1 MKITTNIFVLII
13 FYTTLIVSSCAY
25 PKNFTKDFYSQNE
38 RTLEGIASTYKQLYN
53 EKPFA
58 ILFENKSFQNISFEI
73 ITDSLKYI
81 YHFNLSE
88 PAFADTLTRYKFNTK
103 KMQGFIADL
112 QKIQCTWITN
122 VDYYENYT
130 KRYLVLMSVRNKAL
144 NNTFKGE
151 SYCTLAFF
159 ERPQPADEKGRFLD
173 RSDRKRTRQINGFEL
188 LRINDRVG
196 YAITK
201 QYR

>member
-1 MKITTNIFVLII
+1 MLGILCIALS
-13 FYTTLIVSSCAY
+13 VSSCAY
-25 PKNFTKDFYSQNE
+25 PKNFTRDFYSENE
-38 RTLEGIASTYKQLYN
+38 KTLVGLTNTYKQLYN

-58 ILFENKSFQNISFEI
+58 VLFEDKSFKNIGFEI

-88 PAFADTLTRYKFNTK
+88 PAFADTLTRYRFNTK

-112 QKIQCTWITN
+112 QKIQCTWITTL
-122 VDYYENYT
+122 DYYENLA
-130 KRYLVLMSVRNKAL
+130 KKYLVLMSVRNKAL
-144 NNTFKGE
+144 NQAFKGE

-159 ERPQPADEKGRFLD
+159 ERPQPFDKRGRFLD
-173 RSDRKRTRQINGFEL
+173 RSDKKRRRQINGAEL
-188 LRINDRVG
+188 FRVNDRVG
-196 YAITK
+196 YTITK